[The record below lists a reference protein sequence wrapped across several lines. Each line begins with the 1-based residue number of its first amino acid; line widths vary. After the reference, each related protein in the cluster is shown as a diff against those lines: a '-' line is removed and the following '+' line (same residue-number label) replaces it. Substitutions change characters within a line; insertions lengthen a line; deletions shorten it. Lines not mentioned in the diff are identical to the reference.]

1 MSKSTSYKTMKVGL
15 MVSLFAGLASCAS
28 DFDLMK
34 ERMDAIRAQPR
45 GRVEPPPEF
54 TPMPTFTYASHQLRS
69 PFVPPVTLEDLVAAD
84 PSKKVAPD
92 FSRPQEYLEKYGLE
106 ALRMRGTITRPGSTL
121 YGLVEDADG
130 GVQRIKVGNYM
141 GKNHGKIVE
150 ITQGQINIMEIVPDG
165 RDGWVERPRSLVMA
179 DDK

>member
-1 MSKSTSYKTMKVGL
+1 MMSKSATQKTLGL
-15 MVSLFAGLASCAS
+15 CAGLLVLINMSGCS
-28 DFDLMK
+28 SEFDSMK
-34 ERMDAIRAQPR
+34 ARMDAIRAQPR

-54 TPMPTFTYASHQLRS
+54 TPMPTFTYAAHQLRS
-69 PFVPPVTLEDLVAAD
+69 PFVPPVSAEQLAVSD
-84 PSKKVAPD
+84 KKVAPD

-106 ALRMRGTITRPGSTL
+106 SLRMRGTLQKPGGIL

-130 GVQRIKVGNYM
+130 GVQRVKVGNYV

-150 ITQGQINIMEIVPDG
+150 IAQGQISLVEIVPDG

-179 DDK
+179 DK